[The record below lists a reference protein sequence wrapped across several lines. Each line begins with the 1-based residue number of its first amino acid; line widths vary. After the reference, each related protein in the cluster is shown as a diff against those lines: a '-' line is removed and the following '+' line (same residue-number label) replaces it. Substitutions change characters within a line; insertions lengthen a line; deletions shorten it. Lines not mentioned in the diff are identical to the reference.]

1 MNLIGDF
8 VVRPTVTGYTP
19 KPSESEWPDQF
30 SSLMTIDMTEWSSVS
45 TPGVP

>member
-19 KPSESEWPDQF
+19 TPSESEWPGQF
-30 SSLMTIDMTEWSSVS
+30 SSLMTIDKTE
-45 TPGVP
+45 

>member
-8 VVRPTVTGYTP
+8 VVRPTVTGNTP

-30 SSLMTIDMTEWSSVS
+30 SSLMMIDMAEWSSGS
-45 TPGVP
+45 RRGVP